1 MIRQA
6 LEIVLQHLT
15 ITDGPG
21 WSPLALST
29 RLSSIEEELTT
40 RLNAAISSLPLIQTI
55 GIHSVA
61 PSIQFLYDEL
71 AEGVD
76 ILELLRPYSITMV
89 RLRVV
94 LILM

>member
-40 RLNAAISSLPLIQTI
+40 RLNAAISLPLIQTI
-55 GIHSVA
+55 GNHSVA

-76 ILELLRPYSITMV
+76 ILELLRPYSITVV